1 MMSPQGTD
9 SSAVASCLDSVEQ
22 SIAAA
27 CRRCH
32 RARDEITLVPISKR
46 QPIEKLRAAFSA
58 GVRCFG
64 ENIVQ
69 EAATKAAELPPD
81 LEWHFIGHLQ
91 SNKTRPAVRLFDVF
105 HSIDRLKIA
114 RAIDKE
120 AGLQGR
126 RPVGFL
132 QVNVGDESSKHGF
145 SKERVIDAAL
155 ELRHLDNLEIV
166 GLMALPPYEENPE
179 NARRWF
185 RQLRQLRDELAD
197 RGFWPHSKGQLSM
210 GMSHDLEVAVSEGS
224 THLRIGTSIFGP
236 RPS

>member
-1 MMSPQGTD
+1 MMSAQD
-9 SSAVASCLDSVEQ
+9 EDNAIASRLDRVEQ
-22 SIAAA
+22 TIAEA
-27 CRRCH
+27 CRQSGRC
-32 RARDEITLVPISKR
+32 RDEITLVPVSKR
-46 QPIEKLRAAFSA
+46 QPLAKLKAACAA

-69 EAATKAAELPPD
+69 EAVVKAAELPSD

-120 AGLQGR
+120 AARQGR
-126 RPVGFL
+126 RPRAFL
-132 QVNVGDESSKHGF
+132 QVNVGGESTKYGF
-145 SKERVIDAAL
+145 PTEGFIETAL
-155 ELRHLDNLEIV
+155 GLRDLEHLKIV
-166 GLMALPPYEENPE
+166 GLMTLPPYEEDPKD
-179 NARRWF
+179 ARRWF
-185 RQLRQLRDELAD
+185 RQLRLLRDELTE
-197 RGFWPHSKGQLSM
+197 RGFWTQSSGLLSM

-236 RPS
+236 RPD